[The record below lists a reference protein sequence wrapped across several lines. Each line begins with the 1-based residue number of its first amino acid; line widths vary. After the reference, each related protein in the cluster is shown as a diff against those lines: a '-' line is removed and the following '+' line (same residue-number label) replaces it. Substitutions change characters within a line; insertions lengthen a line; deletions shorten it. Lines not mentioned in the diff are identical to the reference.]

1 MRDLPWHSLSG
12 KASTGDPLSPAI
24 ANSFV
29 IGALLGAPVEGLVL
43 GFDDGSFDG
52 DTDGTLLGLDDGD
65 WLGVDVGCETNDS
78 KFC

>member
-12 KASTGDPLSPAI
+12 KASAGDPLSPAI
-24 ANSFV
+24 TNSFV

-52 DTDGTLLGLDDGD
+52 DESEGAAEGEVLGDG
-65 WLGVDVGCETNDS
+65 VRS
-78 KFC
+78 KGRGGEIAV